1 MRLEIVQRRIPTFH
15 CQCSKMECQIPSE
28 SYIPNK
34 IHKIVKRLTFTGL
47 VLVVGCRHVM
57 S

>member
-1 MRLEIVQRRIPTFH
+1 MRLGVVQRKIPTFQQ
-15 CQCSKMECQIPSE
+15 QCSKMECQIPSG

-34 IHKIVKRLTFTGL
+34 IHKIVKRLTSTGL

>member
-1 MRLEIVQRRIPTFH
+1 MRLGVVQRKIPTFQQ
-15 CQCSKMECQIPSE
+15 QCSKMECQIPSG

-34 IHKIVKRLTFTGL
+34 IHKIVKRLTSSGL